1 MAKSENENVYFPH
14 FVSARNDRKIRR
26 LRKEL
31 GVEGY
36 GIFFMLLEVLREQSD
51 MRYPMEDIDLL
62 AEEFGTSE
70 QKIRVSI
77 CNYGLFVIDSDEFF
91 FSPKQIEY
99 LKPYLAKSKRA
110 KHAALV
116 RWHGDNA
123 NADANALPEHS
134 KSNANAMQGE
144 ERRGEESREKERR
157 GEGEP
162 PPIFITDIQ
171 PEQRRAVI
179 MQHLTDTSL
188 TEEQKK
194 IYMLK
199 IEANAYSRPQGGKQ
213 IPITIASI
221 RADAELNA
229 SRGYLKTS
237 NDTPDQSKPLPG
249 GYWEVGT

>member
-144 ERRGEESREKERR
+144 ERRGEERK
-157 GEGEP
+157 GEGEA

-188 TEEQKK
+188 TDSQKK